1 MKTLKKLMLNIATV
15 GLIISPSIALADY
28 KSDIIESCS
37 AYQEGRDVSE
47 VNACKL
53 YIDGFID
60 ASLLTEAGIVKP
72 KAMIERQQQDTS
84 AFLQRAYQTRLLT
97 TSSTLNNENS
107 HEFCIPREY
116 ERKNIASSLAKSM
129 DINQLN
135 SKSLK
140 EVLFDTLTVDFP
152 CNKTS

>member
-1 MKTLKKLMLNIATV
+1 MKTLKKLMLNVVAISAC
-15 GLIISPSIALADY
+15 LSPSIVLADY
-28 KSDIIESCS
+28 KSDIIDSCS
-37 AYQEGRDVSE
+37 AYQTGKDLSE

-60 ASLLTEAGIVKP
+60 ASLLSEAGIVKP
-72 KAMIERQQQDTS
+72 KAMIEKQQRVTS
-84 AFLQRAYQTRLLT
+84 PFLQRAYQTRLLT
-97 TSSTLNNENS
+97 TSSTLKNENS

-140 EVLFDTLTVDFP
+140 EVLFDTLIIDFP